1 MIILILRLQE
11 LFGAGDSDSYKGNE
25 SESDGEDWVPDPIDA
40 KTGYFQIKV
49 SKEKLSTS
57 KDWKLI
63 WDHMGKCIQKWTK

>member
-1 MIILILRLQE
+1 MPLQE

-63 WDHMGKCIQKWTK
+63 